1 MKFNKRHLAKTLSWR
16 LIGTLDTMFLS
27 WVISGDLYVGLK
39 VGSFE
44 LITKLV
50 LYYLHEQLWFKSSI
64 INTNKR
70 HLFKTFSWR
79 SIGTLDTIILAW
91 LISGNPMTGLKIG
104 GAEIF
109 SKMLLYFGH
118 EKLWY
123 KINFGL
129 TLRNK
134 RKRLKKIRDQR
145 NKLNK

>member
-91 LISGNPMTGLKIG
+91 LISGNPITGLKIG